1 MTEKKIFDIILMS
14 LTVAYIIA
22 KAISG
27 YKFNDNF
34 GSIEDSWND
43 YFAGN

>member
-1 MTEKKIFDIILMS
+1 MPEKKIFDIILMA
-14 LTVAYIIA
+14 LTVAYIIT
-22 KAISG
+22 KAILN

-34 GSIEDSWND
+34 GSIEDGWND